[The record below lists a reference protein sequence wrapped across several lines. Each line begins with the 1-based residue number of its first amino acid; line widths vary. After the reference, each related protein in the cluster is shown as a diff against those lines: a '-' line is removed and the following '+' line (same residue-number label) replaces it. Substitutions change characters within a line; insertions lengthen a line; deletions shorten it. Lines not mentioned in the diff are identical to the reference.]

1 MLRFIA
7 RRILIMIPTIFAI
20 SIVSF
25 IVIQLPPGDFL
36 TSYVAT
42 LQAQGAKVDPAVL
55 VSLRHTYGL
64 DQPVYIQYL
73 KWIGGILLRG
83 DFGASFLFK
92 VPVSLLIWERI
103 GLTILLSFATIVLTW
118 LIAFPIGIYSAVKKY
133 SLGDYLF
140 TFVGFIGVAVPDFL
154 LALVLLVASYLI
166 FGKSISGLFSPAFE
180 GAAWSLA
187 KVGDLLNHL
196 WIPMIILGMGG
207 TASLIRIMRAN
218 LLDELQKPYVTTA
231 RAKGQ
236 DEMVLL
242 MRYPVRAALNPFVS
256 TLGWTLPQL
265 VSGSTIIA
273 VVLNLPMT
281 GPMLLTALT
290 SQDMYL
296 AGSFI
301 FILSI
306 LTVIGTLVS
315 DILLAWLDPRI
326 RLTQNM

>member
-1 MLRFIA
+1 MLRYIA

-36 TSYVAT
+36 TSYVAS

-64 DQPVYIQYL
+64 DQPIYIQYL

-103 GLTILLSFATIVLTW
+103 GLTILLSLATVILTW
-118 LIAFPIGIYSAVKKY
+118 LIAFPIGIFSAVKKY
-133 SLGDYLF
+133 SLGDYFF
-140 TFVGFIGVAVPDFL
+140 TFLGFIGVAVPDFL

-166 FGKSISGLFSPAFE
+166 FGKSISGLFSPQFE
-180 GAAWSLA
+180 GAVWTWG

-236 DEMVLL
+236 GELTLL

-306 LTVIGTLVS
+306 LTVVGTLVS

-326 RLTQNM
+326 RLSLNS